1 MKEYIKPMGTSDEK
15 KFESK
20 PVKIVLQIY
29 NADGKM
35 G

>member
-1 MKEYIKPMGTSDEK
+1 MKEYIKRMGTCDEK

-20 PVKIVLQIY
+20 PVRVVLQKY